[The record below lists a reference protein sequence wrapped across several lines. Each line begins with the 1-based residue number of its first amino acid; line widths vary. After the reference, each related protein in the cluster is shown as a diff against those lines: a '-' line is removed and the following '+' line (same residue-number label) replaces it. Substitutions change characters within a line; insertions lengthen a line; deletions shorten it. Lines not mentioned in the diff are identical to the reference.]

1 MASSGNFCVWD
12 ANNKSDDMQL
22 KFGNTMVDSDSAE
35 WNAAFGTMGMKTGKW
50 YWEVYEVGRT
60 YNGYFGGIYRTE
72 DAKMHLIWD
81 NADSRLGG
89 NVSTYGTSYAGYTR
103 LNSSY
108 ASKFYNGTETALSL
122 SPGSDGDIW
131 QFAFDADAGKLWIGK
146 DNTWSDSGDP
156 ANGNNPA
163 YSSIPAGTYVAAVL
177 IYGNTSDT
185 FHNNWGQDDT
195 FGGRI
200 SAAGNQDENGH
211 GVFKYAPPTG
221 FLALCSAN
229 LSISDDIDPGGD
241 NGADENPTKQFNAV
255 TYTGDSGSAV
265 TVSTDFQPDLIW
277 IKNRDATD
285 NHYLQDSSRGFGNS
299 KSLSPNA
306 TGGTG
311 YNGGAPSSSGAQSVG
326 SSSFQAYGN
335 DWSRSTDD
343 FIAWCWKVNGGTT
356 ASNSNGQTTSTVQA
370 NQEAGVSIVE
380 YAGTLTSSGTRTIG
394 HGLSKAP
401 EFYMIKQVNKNT
413 GRWFVWHTGMSGA
426 NYMLE
431 LNTNAAESDKS
442 GNGNMSLPTNTV
454 FSTNYTEASNEN
466 SYNNIAYVWHS
477 VEGYSKF
484 ESYIG
489 NGNTS
494 GPVIYTGF
502 RPKLIFL
509 KKISSS
515 GQWNVF
521 YSPPKTFNSSANAY
535 LTWNTSDTEANG
547 VPIDFLSNGF
557 KIRSSGSG
565 VNGDGNTFIYGAW
578 GDVPFKYA
586 NTF

>member
-12 ANNKSDDMQL
+12 ASNKSDDMQL

-72 DAKMHLIWD
+72 DGKMQLIWD

-89 NVSTYGTSYAGYTR
+89 NVSTYGTSYAGYTK

-122 SPGSDGDIW
+122 SPGSNGDIW

-177 IYGNTSDT
+177 IYGSTSDT

-229 LSISDDIDPGGD
+229 LPISDDIDPAGD
-241 NGADENPTKQFNAV
+241 NGTDDNPTKQFNPIL
-255 TYTGDSGSAV
+255 YTGNGGTNAI
-265 TVSTDFQPDLIW
+265 TGLGFKPDLVW
-277 IKNRDATD
+277 LKRRDSSAS
-285 NHYLQDSSRGFGNS
+285 HQLYDSSRGTGKLLSSNTTDAEQTVSTGVNS
-299 KSLSPNA
+299 FDTDGFTLGSAGGANA
-306 TGGTG
+306 SGGTF
-311 YNGGAPSSSGAQSVG
+311 V
-326 SSSFQAYGN
+326 
-335 DWSRSTDD
+335 
-343 FIAWCWKVNGGTT
+343 AWCWRANGGTT
-356 ASNSNGQTTSTVQA
+356 ATNSEGDANSTVQA
-370 NQEAGVSIVE
+370 NTAAGFSIVQFPN
-380 YAGTLTSSGTRTIG
+380 YSGDTKFG
-394 HGLSKAP
+394 HGLTKAP
-401 EFYMIKQVNKNT
+401 NFIIAKLTASGSNYPTYHDGYSSGKCCFVNLLNAEANSTHFAHSGT
-413 GRWFVWHTGMSGA
+413 GNPVSATTFGLGASFAGSGA
-426 NYMLE
+426 
-431 LNTNAAESDKS
+431 
-442 GNGNMSLPTNTV
+442 GV
-454 FSTNYTEASNEN
+454 
-466 SYNNIAYVWHS
+466 AYCWHD

-484 ESYIG
+484 GKYEG
-489 NGNTS
+489 NGDDEN
-494 GPVIYTGF
+494 GPFIYTGF
-502 RPKLIFL
+502 RPRVLFVKNIDTSNEWFV
-509 KKISSS
+509 
-515 GQWNVF
+515 QDTARETHNVTKNF
-521 YSPPKTFNSSANAY
+521 MEWNSSDAEQSNDH
-535 LTWNTSDTEANG
+535 SEMD
-547 VPIDFLSNGF
+547 ILSNGF
-557 KIRSSGSG
+557 KCRGNSGRFNDTATY
-565 VNGDGNTFIYGAW
+565 VYGAW
-578 GDVPFKYA
+578 GDVPFKYN